1 MNPHNL
7 PIQEQRVLE
16 YLRQHSPA
24 SGREIRNQLGIE
36 HPTTIIS
43 RLRAVYGE
51 DAIHGRLTQGRNR
64 FGEKTHF
71 MMYSLT
77 KEGKERVWPVRLPWP
92 NGITTIQN
100 KL

>member
-24 SGREIRNQLGIE
+24 SGKEIRNQLGIE

-51 DAIHGRLTQGRNR
+51 EAIHGRLTQGRNL

-77 KEGKERVWPVRLPWP
+77 KEGREKIFPVKKPFPGWI
-92 NGITTIQN
+92 NAIQRA
-100 KL
+100 